1 VVRLPARVG
10 RLDIGFLQST
20 LGCSYSVVRLL
31 QREHVGE
38 HSLSLTVLRRVL
50 TLLRRVLTLL
60 RRVLTVLRCVL
71 TVLRRVLTVLW
82 RVLTVLRC
90 VLTVLRCVLTV
101 LRRVLT
107 VLRRSTPT
115 FLLAAGVVRWFSVG
129 TALFCQYD

>member
-50 TLLRRVLTLL
+50 TVLRRVLTLL
-60 RRVLTVLRCVL
+60 RRVLTL
-71 TVLRRVLTVLW
+71 LRR
-82 RVLTVLRC
+82 

>member
-50 TLLRRVLTLL
+50 TVLRRVLTVLRRVLTLL
-60 RRVLTVLRCVL
+60 RRVLTL
-71 TVLRRVLTVLW
+71 LRR
-82 RVLTVLRC
+82 